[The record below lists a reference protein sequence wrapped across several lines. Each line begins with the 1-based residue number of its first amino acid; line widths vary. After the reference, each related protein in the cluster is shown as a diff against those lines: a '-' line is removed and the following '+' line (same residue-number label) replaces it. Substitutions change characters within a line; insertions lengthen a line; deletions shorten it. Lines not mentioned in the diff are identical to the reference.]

1 MTIYTHAERT
11 VKKYTVQFAIDQAR
25 IRVGGAPVC
34 VNSVAHLG
42 RSDVITLER
51 LNELTDAIV
60 ADTQDSPR
68 W

>member
-25 IRVGGAPVC
+25 IRVGGAPIC
-34 VNSVAHLG
+34 VNSVAHLN
-42 RSDVITLER
+42 RAEAITLER
-51 LNELTDAIV
+51 LNELTDSIV
-60 ADTQDSPR
+60 ADTQASPR